1 MYVYNIYIYIMYIY
15 IHNPGVITPIYKWSY
30 GSLLI
35 TGRGPRQ
42 QDGPQGDI
50 LGLCCEKN
58 GWTVRKMDALAK
70 EVSFQP

>member
-1 MYVYNIYIYIMYIY
+1 MYVYIYIYYVY
-15 IHNPGVITPIYKWSY
+15 IHNPGVITPIS
-30 GSLLI
+30 GVMGPLLI

-50 LGLCCEKN
+50 LDLCCEKN

-70 EVSFQP
+70 EVSCQP